1 MFFFPIH
8 NFFAL
13 SCCPVCRLQRWVLCW
28 VVMPLCCPEGLLKA
42 DETGC
47 ITALMKSVSADC
59 TQGQLALQQHSPPH
73 STGEESWDCESKE
86 WNTKMG
92 TDLAVLGWFY
102 FLRCYMCACLS
113 NWRWTKKALCCARA
127 PLSAYQSSR
136 QPQTLSVEGLELI
149 GILMWTGGIEEVVV
163 GEWWCKWGWR
173 KRRNWCK
180 IENRKR
186 CYRLRVKR
194 NPLKHEGNHCR
205 KKMVRCGKSWKWGM
219 NHSIQDGSDD

>member
-1 MFFFPIH
+1 MLPGVS
-8 NFFAL
+8 FAALGAVL
-13 SCCPVCRLQRWVLCW
+13 SRDASLLSWRTFKGRRDRLHYSSNEICQRRLHSGAACTAAA
-28 VVMPLCCPEGLLKA
+28 LTTTQHRRGELGLW
-42 DETGC
+42 
-47 ITALMKSVSADC
+47 
-59 TQGQLALQQHSPPH
+59 
-73 STGEESWDCESKE
+73 GECESKE
-86 WNTKMG
+86 WNKKMG
-92 TDLAVLGWFY
+92 IDLAVLGWFY